1 MEADSLNNDMR
12 GWIMAIIS
20 GIACVIGSCI
30 ICIDL
35 LIRYIPSKKNF
46 RIQDNNAFL
55 AASLSLSFGV
65 MIFSSLYSMLPSSKK
80 YLMEGGYTARAAA
93 WTLLACFAAGFI
105 GIQIV
110 SRLMHQFIPS
120 HVSHCDHS
128 HKQDATHHDHDHDHS
143 HSHNHQ
149 TFDGFD
155 GHHDNHLPLSKSSSH
170 AAVNQG
176 NSAMTESTPLLAS
189 HIGENGKPLLEGLA
203 PPNKDSQPSNRRQSH
218 NLTRRPSLMV
228 VHDRVMSFVKDRKAN
243 CDESGP
249 CFGYSDLCGRE
260 CLKTPMS
267 TKIPHSARTPTG
279 TLSTRSQSFTLPEEE
294 EEEEAPDNSA
304 QLRRAIS
311 ETEIPSCH
319 DSDIE
324 AQQHHHHVP
333 ENAFMDIGLQ
343 TSIAIGLHK
352 LPEGFITFATNHAN
366 PELGVSVFLALL
378 VHNITEGF
386 AMALPLYLA
395 LGSRPR
401 AIFWSS
407 FLGGVSQPA
416 GAAIAAAWFS
426 IAGREGHAPN
436 IVAYGCMFGITGGI
450 MASVALHL
458 FAECLGLNHNRSLCI
473 SFAFVGM
480 ALMGMSNALTS
491 Q

>member
-1 MEADSLNNDMR
+1 
-12 GWIMAIIS
+12 
-20 GIACVIGSCI
+20 
-30 ICIDL
+30 
-35 LIRYIPSKKNF
+35 
-46 RIQDNNAFL
+46 
-55 AASLSLSFGV
+55 
-65 MIFSSLYSMLPSSKK
+65 MLPSSKK
-80 YLMEGGYTARAAA
+80 YLIQGGYSAHAAT
-93 WTLLACFAAGFI
+93 WILLGCFAAGFI

-120 HVSHCDHS
+120 HVSHCG
-128 HKQDATHHDHDHDHS
+128 
-143 HSHNHQ
+143 HSHNPGSAQQDHNQ
-149 TFDGFD
+149 NHFDGID
-155 GHHDNHLPLSKSSSH
+155 SHPEHSRPHSKSSSQMGFH
-170 AAVNQG
+170 TSPQADNTV
-176 NSAMTESTPLLAS
+176 TESTPLLMPNTS
-189 HIGENGKPLLEGLA
+189 ENGKSSKGLG
-203 PPNKDSQPSNRRQSH
+203 PINKDVSPSSRRQSEGQAIS
-218 NLTRRPSLMV
+218 RRPSLMQV
-228 VHDRVMSFVKDRKAN
+228 QDRVISFVKDRKAN
-243 CDESGP
+243 CDEAGP
-249 CFGYSDLCGRE
+249 CFGFSELCGRE
-260 CLKTPMS
+260 CQRIPMNGRAS
-267 TKIPHSARTPTG
+267 YPVRTPTG
-279 TLSTRSQSFTLPEEE
+279 TLSTRSHPFTLPEEDE
-294 EEEEAPDNSA
+294 DETLDHASRSNQAP
-304 QLRRAIS
+304 S
-311 ETEIPSCH
+311 ETEMASCA
-319 DSDIE
+319 DSDVE

-407 FLGGVSQPA
+407 LFGGVSQPA

-436 IVAYGCMFGITGGI
+436 IVVYGCMFGITGGI

-458 FAECLGLNHNRSLCI
+458 FAECLGMNHNRNLCI
-473 SFAFVGM
+473 SFAFIGM

>member
-1 MEADSLNNDMR
+1 MEADSLDNDMR

-80 YLMEGGYTARAAA
+80 YLMQGGYTAQAAA

-128 HKQDATHHDHDHDHS
+128 HNQDATHHDHDHS
-143 HSHNHQ
+143 HGHGHNHQ
-149 TFDGFD
+149 ILDGFD

-170 AAVNQG
+170 VAVNQA
-176 NSAMTESTPLLAS
+176 NSVMTESTPLLAP
-189 HIGENGKPLLEGLA
+189 HVGENGKPPVEGLA

-260 CLKTPMS
+260 CLKTPIS
-267 TKIPHSARTPTG
+267 TKTPYTARTPTG
-279 TLSTRSQSFTLPEEE
+279 TLSTRSHSFTLPEEE
-294 EEEEAPDNSA
+294 APDNSE
-304 QLRRAIS
+304 QLRRVTS
-311 ETEIPSCH
+311 ETEMASCH

-343 TSIAIGLHK
+343 TR
-352 LPEGFITFATNHAN
+352 
-366 PELGVSVFLALL
+366 
-378 VHNITEGF
+378 F

-416 GAAIAAAWFS
+416 GAAIAAAWFA
-426 IAGREGHAPN
+426 IAGRDGHAPN

>member
-1 MEADSLNNDMR
+1 MEAESLDNDTR
-12 GWIMAIIS
+12 GWIMAVIS

-30 ICIDL
+30 ICIDI
-35 LIRYIPSKKNF
+35 LIRHIPSKKNF
-46 RIQDNNAFL
+46 RIQDSNAFL

-80 YLMEGGYTARAAA
+80 YLIEGGYTAHAAA
-93 WTLLACFAAGFI
+93 WILLACFAAGFI
-105 GIQIV
+105 GIQFV
-110 SRLMHQFIPS
+110 SRLMHHFIPS

-128 HKQDATHHDHDHDHS
+128 HEPNAAHHDHN
-143 HSHNHQ
+143 NH
-149 TFDGFD
+149 FEALD
-155 GHHDNHLPLSKSSSH
+155 GHHDHSLPLSKSSSH
-170 AAVNQG
+170 VAVHQA
-176 NSAMTESTPLLAS
+176 NSTTTESTPLLMPS
-189 HIGENGKPLLEGLA
+189 TEENGKYLPKGLA
-203 PPNKDSQPSNRRQSH
+203 LINSDSQPNNHRQSAASS
-218 NLTRRPSLMV
+218 RRPSLMEV
-228 VHDRVMSFVKDRKAN
+228 QARVMSFVKDRKAN

-249 CFGYSDLCGRE
+249 CFGFSDLCGRE
-260 CLKTPMS
+260 CLRTPIN
-267 TKIPHSARTPTG
+267 TRPPYTARTPTG
-279 TLSTRSQSFTLPEEE
+279 TLSTRSHPFTLPEEE
-294 EEEEAPDNSA
+294 EESQDNST
-304 QLRRAIS
+304 RS
-311 ETEIPSCH
+311 HEETEMASCQ

-407 FLGGVSQPA
+407 LFGGVSQPA
-416 GAAIAAAWFS
+416 GAGIAAAWFS
-426 IAGREGHAPN
+426 ISGREGHAPN
-436 IVAYGCMFGITGGI
+436 IVVYGCMFGVTGGI

-458 FAECLGLNHNRSLCI
+458 FAECLGMNHNRSLCI

-491 Q
+491 E

>member
-1 MEADSLNNDMR
+1 MGGDALDNDTR
-12 GWIMAIIS
+12 GWIMSMVS
-20 GIACVIGSCI
+20 GVACVIGSCI

-35 LIRYIPSKKNF
+35 LIRF
-46 RIQDNNAFL
+46 
-55 AASLSLSFGV
+55 FGV

-80 YLMEGGYTARAAA
+80 YLIQGGYTAHAAA
-93 WTLLACFAAGFI
+93 WILLGCFAAGFI

-110 SRLMHQFIPS
+110 SRFMHQFIPS

-128 HKQDATHHDHDHDHS
+128 HDSEQDHG
-143 HSHNHQ
+143 HNHL
-149 TFDGFD
+149 DGFD
-155 GHHDNHLPLSKSSSH
+155 GHHEHGRPHSKSSSQVGSH
-170 AAVNQG
+170 TSHQLN
-176 NSAMTESTPLLAS
+176 NTISESTPLLMPNIS
-189 HIGENGKPLLEGLA
+189 DNGKTIQGPAHHSIRILNQVTA
-203 PPNKDSQPSNRRQSH
+203 T
-218 NLTRRPSLMV
+218 NLKVILIEKPTVMRV
-228 VHDRVMSFVKDRKAN
+228 DRV
-243 CDESGP
+243 
-249 CFGYSDLCGRE
+249 FGFSDLCGRE
-260 CLKTPMS
+260 CLRTPMNTRPPYS
-267 TKIPHSARTPTG
+267 VRTPTG
-279 TLSTRSQSFTLPEEE
+279 TLSTRSHPFTLPEEYE
-294 EEEEAPDNSA
+294 DDTLDALARSNQAP
-304 QLRRAIS
+304 S
-311 ETEIPSCH
+311 ETEMASCI
-319 DSDIE
+319 DSDVE

-333 ENAFMDIGLQ
+333 ENAFLDIGLQ

-407 FLGGVSQPA
+407 LFGGVSQPA

-436 IVAYGCMFGITGGI
+436 IVVYGCMFGITGGI

-458 FAECLGLNHNRSLCI
+458 FAECVGMNHNRNLCI
-473 SFAFVGM
+473 SFAFIGM

>member
-1 MEADSLNNDMR
+1 MEANTFLSNDMR
-12 GWIMAIIS
+12 GWTMSVIS
-20 GIACVIGSCI
+20 GIACVLGSSI

-35 LIRYIPSKKNF
+35 LLQYFPSKKNF

-65 MIFSSLYSMLPSSKK
+65 MIFSSLYSMLPTSKK
-80 YLMEGGYTARAAA
+80 YLVQGGYTAHAAA
-93 WTLLACFAAGFI
+93 WVLLACFAAGFI

-128 HKQDATHHDHDHDHS
+128 HNIDTAHHDHTQIDGIDGPHEHS
-143 HSHNHQ
+143 HSRTHSM
-149 TFDGFD
+149 T
-155 GHHDNHLPLSKSSSH
+155 SSH
-170 AAVNQG
+170 AALHQG
-176 NSAMTESTPLLAS
+176 ACVSEVSPLLLRRS
-189 HIGENGKPLLEGLA
+189 GEIGKPLSKGLE
-203 PPNKDSQPSNRRQSH
+203 PTNTDSQPSNRRQSE
-218 NLTRRPSLMV
+218 TSGKRPSLTQV
-228 VHDRVMSFVKDRKAN
+228 QARVMSFVKDRKAN

-249 CFGYSDLCGRE
+249 CFGYSELCGRE
-260 CLKTPMS
+260 CS
-267 TKIPHSARTPTG
+267 RTPINVRPLYLTRTSTG
-279 TLSTRSQSFTLPEEE
+279 TLSTLSHPLILPDEDEDVT
-294 EEEEAPDNSA
+294 PGNSA
-304 QLRRAIS
+304 RSNKAPS
-311 ETEIPSCH
+311 ETETASNINF
-319 DSDIE
+319 DIE
-324 AQQHHHHVP
+324 SQQHHHHVP

-378 VHNITEGF
+378 VHNVTEGF

-401 AIFWSS
+401 AILWSS
-407 FLGGVSQPA
+407 LFGGVSQPA

-426 IAGREGHAPN
+426 IAGREGHTPN
-436 IVAYGCMFGITGGI
+436 IVVYGCMFGVTAGI

-473 SFAFVGM
+473 SFAFIGM

-491 Q
+491 D

>member
-1 MEADSLNNDMR
+1 MEADSLDNDMR

-20 GIACVIGSCI
+20 G
-30 ICIDL
+30 IDL

-65 MIFSSLYSMLPSSKK
+65 M
-80 YLMEGGYTARAAA
+80 GGYTAQAAA

-128 HKQDATHHDHDHDHS
+128 HNQDATHHDHDHS
-143 HSHNHQ
+143 HGHGHNHQ
-149 TFDGFD
+149 ILDGFD

-170 AAVNQG
+170 VAVNQA
-176 NSAMTESTPLLAS
+176 NSVMTESTPLLAP
-189 HIGENGKPLLEGLA
+189 HVGENGKPPVEGLA

-260 CLKTPMS
+260 CLKTPIS
-267 TKIPHSARTPTG
+267 TKTPYTARTPTG
-279 TLSTRSQSFTLPEEE
+279 TLSTRSHSFTLPEEE
-294 EEEEAPDNSA
+294 APDNSE
-304 QLRRAIS
+304 QLRRVTS
-311 ETEIPSCH
+311 ETEMASCH

-416 GAAIAAAWFS
+416 GAAIAAAWFA
-426 IAGREGHAPN
+426 IAGRDGHAPN